1 MKEYTVNYKLTG
13 YGYIKV
19 TAKDEDD
26 AMDEINSVFC
36 GDKPKHDENSWI
48 DNEVLYDT
56 EWDTEVTSVEED

>member
-19 TAKDEDD
+19 IAENEND

-36 GDKPKHDENSWI
+36 GEKPKHDENLWI